1 MEEGAIGWVIKT
13 GFQNII
19 KAVGQGGIDAAGG
32 GLQLN
37 CERMFRG
44 PHEV

>member
-1 MEEGAIGWVIKT
+1 MKNVKNMEEDANRWVIKT

-19 KAVGQGGIDAAGG
+19 KAGGQEGIDAAGG

-37 CERMFRG
+37 C
-44 PHEV
+44 